1 MKTKNLTIILVHGA
15 WSDGSNWR
23 HIIPL
28 LHKEGYKVRSVQN
41 PLTSLEDDIQKTN
54 DLIDAQ
60 DGKVL
65 LVGHSYGGAVI
76 SAAGNNDKVVGM
88 VYVAAFAPDKGESL
102 GSISAEKIEQPS
114 GRTSIYPDSK
124 GFLWIK
130 YDEHHKSF
138 CQDLNEA
145 DALVASLAQKPI
157 HSKCFAGIMG
167 DPAWRNKPTW
177 YQVSS
182 NDQMILPETQREMAE
197 RMKPKKIIY
206 LEASHFSLASKPQE
220 VAQLILE
227 AAKSSEIFN
236 LHH

>member
-1 MKTKNLTIILVHGA
+1 MHGA

-41 PLTSLEDDIQKTN
+41 PLTSLEDDIEKTN

-76 SAAGNNDKVVGM
+76 SGAGNNDKVVGM
-88 VYVAAFAPDKGESL
+88 VYIAAFAPDKGESL
-102 GSISAEKIEQPS
+102 GSISAQKTEQPS
-114 GRTSIYPDSK
+114 GRASIYRDSK
-124 GFLWIK
+124 GFLWIT
-130 YDEHHKSF
+130 YDEYRKSF
-138 CQDLNEA
+138 CHDVNET

-157 HSKCFAGIMG
+157 HSQCFGSVMG

-182 NDQMILPETQREMAE
+182 NDHMILPETQREMAE
-197 RMKPKKIIY
+197 RMNPEKIIY

-227 AAKSSEIFN
+227 AAKSCE
-236 LHH
+236 